1 MNPVF
6 PFMII
11 ILAIIFWFLCAFLYT
26 PLGRVCK
33 KIWNDAM
40 KAMGIKD
47 EENDN

>member
-11 ILAIIFWFLCAFLYT
+11 ILAALLWLLCSFLYT
-26 PLGRVCK
+26 PLGKICK
-33 KIWNDAM
+33 KLWDDAM

-47 EENDN
+47 EDNK